1 MNLKIKPSLLI
12 IIFSVGIIVGIITIS
27 NGNFEKIYN
36 NSPSYTNSPANND
49 TIKDSIVE
57 VPLNIIP
64 LQDTFLQNKDF
75 KDKTEKNG
83 VNLSII
89 NKESQNSVSLIN
101 SYKNRFEFIPDLNN
115 AVSNTILNVQ
125 SKKIY
130 ISYIFSSEKPLTY
143 TISNIPYLSK
153 GTFNIAIINSKEYT
167 ASIEKTLIDKHF
179 NIIIIESDTEASSK
193 VMDKTLIIN
202 NPKSER
208 FIYGLSLVYSKDTPI
223 AYGLKLIFNKISYN
237 ERKAAISTFNSKAQ
251 NLPFYA
257 KENFN
262 YIDLD

>member
-12 IIFSVGIIVGIITIS
+12 IIFSVGIIVGVITIA

-36 NSPSYTNSPANND
+36 NSPSYANSSINSD
-49 TIKDSIVE
+49 TVKDSIVE

-64 LQDTFLQNKDF
+64 LQDTFLQNQDF

-89 NKESQNSVSLIN
+89 NKESQNSSSILN
-101 SYKNRFEFIPDLNN
+101 SNKNRFEFTPDLSS

-125 SKKIY
+125 GKKIY
-130 ISYIFSSEKPLTY
+130 VSYIFSSDKPLTY

-153 GTFNIAIINSKEYT
+153 GTFNIAIINSKEYN
-167 ASIEKTLIDKHF
+167 ASIEKSLIDKHF
-179 NIIIIESDTEASSK
+179 NIIVIESDADAFAK
-193 VMDKTLIIN
+193 VIDKTLIIN
-202 NPKSER
+202 NPKNEN
-208 FIYGLSLVYSKDTPI
+208 FIFGFSLVYSKETPI
-223 AYGLKLIFNKISYN
+223 AYGIKLIFKKVSYS
-237 ERKAAISTFNSKAQ
+237 ERKATITAFNKEAQ
-251 NLPFYA
+251 NLPFYV